1 MGIPESFKVGWYP
14 PKKTGSSHLKG
25 GHLGFK
31 STEGAGIGVCS
42 GKGWGREASQLLLK
56 DHTAWKTKILNLKAL
71 TKGPS
76 LRFTYLDRHL
86 CHHKELFN
94 ADKQPTKERVLK

>member
-1 MGIPESFKVGWYP
+1 MASLL
-14 PKKTGSSHLKG
+14 SKG

-31 STEGAGIGVCS
+31 STEGAGVGAY
-42 GKGWGREASQLLLK
+42 KGGAFKLQLK
-56 DHTAWKTKILNLKAL
+56 DHTTWKTKILKLKAL
-71 TKGPS
+71 KKGPS

-94 ADKQPTKERVLK
+94 ADKQPAKERVLKLKKSFH

>member
-1 MGIPESFKVGWYP
+1 MLGLAAVRGR
-14 PKKTGSSHLKG
+14 G
-25 GHLGFK
+25 GG
-31 STEGAGIGVCS
+31 
-42 GKGWGREASQLLLK
+42 EAFELLLK
-56 DHTAWKTKILNLKAL
+56 DHTAWKTTILKLRAIK
-71 TKGPS
+71 KGPS